1 MNVRRANCSEPE
13 MTALEIVEARVAA
26 EHSIVF
32 KIDTDFFHDGF
43 NVFSNDYK
51 ELGSVMR
58 FKLNMK
64 FGSKLLFMASPS
76 AWSSDI
82 AVMVSNIGTK
92 FLGES
97 LQLIWLPGGNN
108 DLRII
113 ICTLT
118 QSKEVDDYL
127 TFLLNTD
134 RDFFELIVGAMS
146 STQIKKLKNEEPGFA
161 ELLERFPMSYKTKSN
176 D

>member
-64 FGSKLLFMASPS
+64 FGSKLFFMASPS

-82 AVMVSNIGTK
+82 AVMVSK
-92 FLGES
+92 
-97 LQLIWLPGGNN
+97 
-108 DLRII
+108 
-113 ICTLT
+113 
-118 QSKEVDDYL
+118 
-127 TFLLNTD
+127 
-134 RDFFELIVGAMS
+134 
-146 STQIKKLKNEEPGFA
+146 
-161 ELLERFPMSYKTKSN
+161 
-176 D
+176 